1 MREKPPGF
9 SFLSL
14 LGKLAV
20 SAITI
25 LITVLFLEGGV
36 RLLKPQDPDL
46 YNGDKFMRLYPP
58 PGEPQSLVPHIA
70 GNYTGVPVQINSLGL
85 RDREVAIP
93 KPPGLFRAVA
103 IGDSITF
110 GFGVRLEESYP
121 KRLEARLN
129 AGFDPSSRRV
139 EVINAGV
146 PATSLASYLQFLE
159 MKGPGLQ
166 PDLVLIGIAINDIFD
181 YDAVSRPVSQPS
193 QNRSS
198 RLVPALRQLNR
209 ALLLHSHLYLLSY
222 VSVKSLLIR
231 TGFLDLNQAYAEDFL
246 PVQSPSERQARA
258 WASTLRLLGRLVETA
273 RGLHVPIV
281 LVLFPIEPQLDAQ
294 ALDLYRHTLR
304 LGLTA
309 SALEGIPQRRLAE
322 FARSMKVPFVD
333 LLPRFRESRD
343 RGLFLRNRSVSH
355 DWTHPSSV
363 GHEMAADEIL
373 STLQQLELVPPKV
386 VPAMTT
392 RSPRT
397 IPASR

>member
-1 MREKPPGF
+1 MSEKAPGF
-9 SFLSL
+9 SFHVILR
-14 LGKLAV
+14 KLAV
-20 SAITI
+20 SVAAI
-25 LITVLFLEGGV
+25 LITVISLEGGV
-36 RLLKPQDPDL
+36 RLLKPQEPDL

-93 KPPGLFRAVA
+93 KPPGLFRMVA

-129 AGFDPSSRRV
+129 AGREPSSRRV

-159 MKGPGLQ
+159 LKGARLQ
-166 PDLVLIGIAINDIFD
+166 PDLVLIGIAFNDIFD
-181 YDAVSRPVSQPS
+181 YDSVSRPVSAPS
-193 QNRSS
+193 QNRKA
-198 RLVPALRQLNR
+198 RLGAALRRLNR

-222 VSVKSLLIR
+222 VSVKSILIR

-246 PVQSPSERQARA
+246 PVQSPSEPQARA
-258 WASTLRLLGRLVETA
+258 WASSLRLLSRLIETA

-304 LGLTA
+304 IELNTT
-309 SALEGIPQRRLAE
+309 ALEGIPQRRLAE
-322 FARSMKVPFVD
+322 FARSMNVPFVD
-333 LLPRFRESRD
+333 LLPRFREFRD
-343 RGLFLRNRSVSH
+343 RGLFLRNRSISH
-355 DWTHPSSV
+355 DWTHPSSA
-363 GHEMAADEIL
+363 GHEIAADEIL
-373 STLQQLELVPPKV
+373 STLQHLALVPPN
-386 VPAMTT
+386 PA
-392 RSPRT
+392 
-397 IPASR
+397 